1 MKRRDI
7 PEGNIHA
14 LWTKME
20 GKAGDRPAKKPTRT
34 QKPPKTTTSDHNQE
48 YGAQKRPRKT
58 ACVVCR
64 KRKRPCD
71 GNKPICGACARLDNI
86 CVYEVETKTPPSNS
100 RSSKTGTTEQPKI
113 IGAHS
118 SETPKLTTT
127 SSVNLHLQE
136 WIDGNIVHSSAQIAG
151 DAGFVEMY
159 FKTCLAALQRIWS
172 FVLHS
177 SDMLNQ
183 GEKRAVKESL
193 SRLILWMDGF
203 EPGILDRI
211 LDRAEDLRENVL
223 QLINDIAKP
232 LAHSEFHTKLVAEY
246 YDTVVLIHS

>member
-1 MKRRDI
+1 
-7 PEGNIHA
+7 
-14 LWTKME
+14 ME
-20 GKAGDRPAKKPTRT
+20 EKPMARAATNPARAW
-34 QKPPKTTTSDHNQE
+34 KPPKSATHNHNQE
-48 YGAQKRPRKT
+48 YGAQERPRKT
-58 ACVVCR
+58 ACVVCT
-64 KRKRPCD
+64 KRKLRCD

-86 CVYEVETKTPPSNS
+86 CVYGEVEMKTPPFNS
-100 RSSKTGTTEQPKI
+100 RSSKTSTGGTPQRPKI

-136 WIDGNIVHSSAQIAG
+136 WIDGNTVHSSVQIAG
-151 DAGFVEMY
+151 DVGFAEMY
-159 FKTCLAALQRIWS
+159 FNTCLAALQRIWS
-172 FVLHS
+172 SVLHS
-177 SDMLNQ
+177 SDILNH
-183 GEKRAVKESL
+183 GEKKAVKESL